1 MNQGVTLFAV
11 GFKIKRIL
19 ALIIVSMVVV
29 LSLPVMA
36 VFSLGMPTLSWLANS
51 PDAKAA
57 ETQGFYSG
65 PPMPDNTYAWGNC
78 TWWSYA
84 MRKWAGS
91 PIPTRW
97 GNANTWD
104 DRAAADGYVVNNTPA
119 VGAVFQTDVGGGGYG
134 HVAYVIKVNQLNDEW
149 TISEMNAP
157 TLNVVSQRTFSKE
170 AAAHYTFIHNKIGA
184 QPWTPS
190 PITSMPPYGIGLQ
203 P

>member
-11 GFKIKRIL
+11 GFKLKRIL
-19 ALIIVSMVVV
+19 VLVIVSMFVV
-29 LSLPVMA
+29 LSLPMVA
-36 VFSLGMPTLSWLANS
+36 VFSLGMPTLSWLANT

-57 ETQGFYSG
+57 ETQGFYAG
-65 PPMPDNTYAWGNC
+65 PPMPENTYAWGNC

-91 PIPTRW
+91 PIPTTW

-104 DRAAADGYVVNNTPA
+104 DRATADGYVVNNTPA

-134 HVAYVIKVNQLNDEW
+134 HVAYVIKVNPLNDEW

-157 TLNVVSQRTFSKE
+157 TLNVVSQRTFSKD

-190 PITSMPPYGIGLQ
+190 PITSMPPYGTGLQ

>member
-19 ALIIVSMVVV
+19 VLIIVSMVVV
-29 LSLPVMA
+29 LSLPMVA
-36 VFSLGMPTLSWLANS
+36 VFSLGMPTLSWLANT

-134 HVAYVIKVNQLNDEW
+134 HVAYVI
-149 TISEMNAP
+149 SEMNAP

-190 PITSMPPYGIGLQ
+190 PITSMPPYGTGLQ

>member
-1 MNQGVTLFAV
+1 MNQEVALFAV

-19 ALIIVSMVVV
+19 ALIVVV
-29 LSLPVMA
+29 MFVVVSLPVVA
-36 VFSLGMPTLSWLANS
+36 VFSMGMPTLSWLANT
-51 PDAKAA
+51 PDAKSA
-57 ETQGFYSG
+57 ETQGFYMG
-65 PPMPDNTYAWGNC
+65 GVMIGNTYAWGNC

-84 MRKWAGS
+84 MRQWAGS
-91 PIPTRW
+91 PIPNTW

-104 DRAAADGYVVNNTPA
+104 DYARAQNYAVNNTPA

-134 HVAYVIKVNQLNDEW
+134 HVAYVIKVNPVNGEW

-170 AAAHYTFIHNKIGA
+170 AAEHYTFIHNKIGA
-184 QPWTPS
+184 QPWTLN
-190 PITSMPPYGIGLQ
+190 PITSMPPYGTGLR